1 MRGKESPMSW
11 LGRNRIRS
19 RLVVAS
25 LLVSSMNFS
34 GLVAQWEVRAPGK
47 VFLAR
52 MDGNRLRCGLATE
65 DEMKTISKLRA
76 QRLKAPAP
84 GAAAKLVPPAAAI
97 EVTYSGFTPEAEAA
111 FQRAV
116 DLWSALLITTVPI
129 RIEADFDSLD
139 TGVLGG
145 AGPSDF
151 RRSATTV
158 WFPVSLVDQ
167 FLERDLDPD
176 EPDIEATFSS
186 SFQDWYFGLDGRPGN
201 DQIDFVSV
209 VLHELAHGLGFVD
222 SFYVEDGEVEDGEAE
237 YGFGD
242 FDNIPTI
249 FDAFIYDKEL
259 NLLISDDAYTN
270 SSPELH
276 DAITGIKLFWGPG
289 FDTNARDE
297 PVTVS
302 AANGGGPVML
312 WAPEEFSEG
321 NSISHLDE
329 DAYPSGT
336 PNALMSPFVSR
347 GQVTHQPGPVL
358 LAMLYDMGYTIREP
372 ALQIPQFGT
381 GGILSSD
388 VVVTNRSST
397 ETATVTVN
405 AWDEDGNEL
414 DGAMLFGAAD
424 ANRFDLPPLGS
435 RTLSTDESTVLTG
448 SMVVSS
454 NVPVS
459 AVVRF
464 DLDGVGVAGVGS
476 SPELRAAIAPV
487 RRSGNLS
494 TGVAIRNVEVGAQT
508 VELTLKDES
517 GEVVANG
524 TASRTIEPQG
534 RIAEFIHEIFPDA
547 DTADFK
553 GEICVRSQ
561 AGRIAVVALEL
572 DFTGGVFTTLPVS
585 SID

>member
-1 MRGKESPMSW
+1 MSW

-34 GLVAQWEVRAPGK
+34 GLVAQWEVRVPGK

-76 QRLKAPAP
+76 QRLKASAP
-84 GAAAKLVPPAAAI
+84 GAAAKLAPPAAAI

-129 RIEADFDSLD
+129 RIEADFDD
-139 TGVLGG
+139 TLETDVLGG
-145 AGPSDF
+145 AGPF
-151 RRSATTV
+151 NFHRSETTV
-158 WFPVSLVDQ
+158 WFPASLVDQ
-167 FLERDLDPD
+167 FVERDLDPD
-176 EPDIEATFSS
+176 EPDIDATFSS

-209 VLHELAHGLGFVD
+209 VLHELAHGLGFFD
-222 SFYVEDGEVEDGEAE
+222 SFVVEDGEVEDGEAE
-237 YGFGD
+237 YGLGD
-242 FDNIPTI
+242 DNIPTI

-289 FDTNARDE
+289 FDTNAHDE

-358 LAMLYDMGYTIREP
+358 LAMLHDMGYTIREP
-372 ALQIPQFGT
+372 RCCRFRNFGA
-381 GGILSSD
+381 GSGLSSE

-405 AWDEDGNEL
+405 AWDATGNEL
-414 DGAMLFGAAD
+414 DEEVLFGAAGL
-424 ANRFDLPPLGS
+424 NEFDLPPLGS
-435 RTLSTDESTVLTG
+435 RTLSTA
-448 SMVVSS
+448 S
-454 NVPVS
+454 NQPTAS
-459 AVVRF
+459 
-464 DLDGVGVAGVGS
+464 DGVNGCLFQFPGVGGR
-476 SPELRAAIAPV
+476 PLRPGLV
-487 RRSGNLS
+487 
-494 TGVAIRNVEVGAQT
+494 
-508 VELTLKDES
+508 
-517 GEVVANG
+517 
-524 TASRTIEPQG
+524 
-534 RIAEFIHEIFPDA
+534 
-547 DTADFK
+547 
-553 GEICVRSQ
+553 
-561 AGRIAVVALEL
+561 
-572 DFTGGVFTTLPVS
+572 
-585 SID
+585 

>member
-1 MRGKESPMSW
+1 MSW

-34 GLVAQWEVRAPGK
+34 NLVAQWEVRVPGK

-52 MDGNRLRCGLATE
+52 MDGNRLRCGVATE

-76 QRLKAPAP
+76 QRLKASAP

-129 RIEADFDSLD
+129 RIEADFDSLE

-145 AGPSDF
+145 AGPTFF
-151 RRSATTV
+151 RGGGDIPF
-158 WFPVSLVDQ
+158 FPLALADQ
-167 FLERDLDPD
+167 IVGRDLDPGD
-176 EPDIEATFSS
+176 ADISTTFSNDS
-186 SFQDWYFGLDGRPGN
+186 DWYLGLDGRPG
-201 DQIDFVSV
+201 DDEFDFVSV
-209 VLHELAHGLGFVD
+209 VFHELAHGLGFFD
-222 SFYVEDGEVEDGEAE
+222 SFVVEVEDGEAE
-237 YGFGD
+237 YGIGSGNDPMIFD
-242 FDNIPTI
+242 VAIFDNE
-249 FDAFIYDKEL
+249 FDQLVDEEFFS
-259 NLLISDDAYTN
+259 NGST
-270 SSPELH
+270 ELH
-276 DAITGIKLFWGPG
+276 DAITGIKLFWGHRG
-289 FDTNARDE
+289 LENVHEETA
-297 PVTVS
+297 TAL

-329 DAYPSGT
+329 DAYPAGT

-347 GQVTHQPGPVL
+347 GKATHQPGPVL
-358 LAMLYDMGYTIREP
+358 LAILHDMGYTIREEM
-372 ALQIPQFGT
+372 LQIPQFGT

-397 ETATVTVN
+397 ETATVAVD
-405 AWDEDGNEL
+405 AWNEDGDEL
-414 DGAMLFGAAD
+414 DGAVLFGAAD

-435 RTLSTDESTVLTG
+435 RTLSTDESTDLTG

-464 DLDGVGVAGVGS
+464 DLAGVGVAGVGS
-476 SPELRAAIAPV
+476 SQELRAAIAPV

-534 RIAEFIHEIFPDA
+534 RIAEFIEELFPEA
-547 DTADFK
+547 DTTDFK
-553 GEICVRSQ
+553 GEICVRAQ

>member
-1 MRGKESPMSW
+1 MSW

-34 GLVAQWEVRAPGK
+34 NLVAQWKVRAPGK

-52 MDGNRLRCGLATE
+52 MDGNRLRCGVATE

-116 DLWSALLITTVPI
+116 DMWSALLITTVPI
-129 RIEADFDSLD
+129 RIEAVFDSLD
-139 TGVLGG
+139 PGVLGG
-145 AGPSDF
+145 AGPGGW
-151 RRSATTV
+151 RRVAAIPF
-158 WFPVSLVDQ
+158 WLPRALFDQ
-167 FLERDLDPD
+167 LAERDLDPGD
-176 EPDIEATFSS
+176 ADIRATFSNDS
-186 SFQDWYFGLDGRPGN
+186 DWYFGLDGRPGE
-201 DQIDFVSV
+201 DEFDFVSIV
-209 VLHELAHGLGFVD
+209 YHELAHGLGFFD
-222 SFYVEDGEVEDGEAE
+222 SFVVEDREAE
-237 YGFGD
+237 YAEYGIGD
-242 FDNIPTI
+242 DNLPTI
-249 FDAFIYDKEL
+249 FELAIFDKEL
-259 NLLISDDAYTN
+259 DQLVAEEFFSNGST
-270 SSPELH
+270 ELH
-276 DAITGIKLFWGPG
+276 DAITGIKLFWGVRG
-289 FDTNARDE
+289 LENVHGET
-297 PVTVS
+297 VTAP
-302 AANGGGPVML
+302 AANGGSPVML
-312 WAPEEFSEG
+312 WAPEEFNEG
-321 NSISHLDE
+321 SSISHLDE

-336 PNALMSPFVSR
+336 PNALMSPFFSR
-347 GQVTHQPGPVL
+347 GQATHQPGPVL
-358 LAMLYDMGYTIREP
+358 LAMLHDMGYTIREP

-397 ETATVTVN
+397 ETATVAVD
-405 AWDEDGNEL
+405 AWNEDGDEL
-414 DGAMLFGAAD
+414 DGAVLFGAAGL
-424 ANRFDLPPLGS
+424 NEFDLPPLGS
-435 RTLSTDESTVLTG
+435 RTLSTDESTDLTG

-464 DLDGVGVAGVGS
+464 DLAGVGVAGVGS

-494 TGVAIRNVEVGAQT
+494 TGVAIRNVEVATQS

-534 RIAEFIHEIFPDA
+534 RVAEFIEELFPEA

-553 GEICVRSQ
+553 GEICVRAQ

>member
-1 MRGKESPMSW
+1 MCW

-34 GLVAQWEVRAPGK
+34 NLVAQWEVRAPGK

-97 EVTYSGFTPEAEAA
+97 EVTYSGFTPEAEVA

-116 DLWSALLITTVPI
+116 DMWSALLITTVPI

-145 AGPSDF
+145 AGPF
-151 RRSATTV
+151 EWRRGETTV
-158 WFPVSLVDQ
+158 WFPVSLVEQ
-167 FLERDLDPD
+167 SVERDLNPD
-176 EPDIEATFSS
+176 KPDIDATFSS

-209 VLHELAHGLGFVD
+209 VLHELAHGLGFFD
-222 SFYVEDGEVEDGEAE
+222 SFYVEDGEAE
-237 YGFGD
+237 YGSGD

-289 FDTNARDE
+289 FDTNSRRE

-329 DAYPSGT
+329 DAYPSGM

-358 LAMLYDMGYTIREP
+358 LAMLYDMGWTIREP
-372 ALQIPQFGT
+372 ALQIPQFGA
-381 GGILSSD
+381 GSGFSSD

-405 AWDEDGNEL
+405 AWDPTGNEL
-414 DGAMLFGAAD
+414 DEEVLFGAAGL
-424 ANRFDLPPLGS
+424 NEFDLPPLGS
-435 RTLSTDESTVLTG
+435 RTLSTASNQPTLLLG
-448 SMVVSS
+448 SMAVSS
-454 NVPVS
+454 NFPVS

-464 DLDGVGVAGVGS
+464 DLAGVGVAGVGS

-494 TGVAIRNVEVGAQT
+494 TGVAIRNVEVATQT
-508 VELTLKDES
+508 VELMLKDES

-524 TASRTIEPQG
+524 TASRSIEPQG

-547 DTADFK
+547 DTTDFK

-572 DFTGGVFTTLPVS
+572 DAVGGVFTTLPVS

>member
-1 MRGKESPMSW
+1 
-11 LGRNRIRS
+11 
-19 RLVVAS
+19 LVVAS

-34 GLVAQWEVRAPGK
+34 NLVAQWEVRAPGK

-76 QRLKAPAP
+76 QRLKASAP

-97 EVTYSGFTPEAEAA
+97 EVTYSGFTPKAEAA

-116 DLWSALLITTVPI
+116 DMWSALLITTVPI
-129 RIEADFDSLD
+129 RIEAVFESLD

-145 AGPSDF
+145 AGPGGWLSVAAIPF
-151 RRSATTV
+151 WLPLAL
-158 WFPVSLVDQ
+158 FDQ
-167 FLERDLDPD
+167 LAERDLDPGD
-176 EPDIEATFSS
+176 ADISATFSNDS
-186 SFQDWYFGLDGRPGN
+186 DWYFGLDGRPG
-201 DQIDFVSV
+201 DDEFDFVSV
-209 VLHELAHGLGFVD
+209 VFHELAHGLGFFD
-222 SFYVEDGEVEDGEAE
+222 SFDVEDGEAE
-237 YGFGD
+237 YGIGSGND
-242 FDNIPTI
+242 PMI
-249 FDAFIYDKEL
+249 FDVAIFDKEFDQL
-259 NLLISDDAYTN
+259 VDEEFFSNGST
-270 SSPELH
+270 ELH
-276 DAITGIKLFWGPG
+276 DAITGIKLFWGHRGLENVHEETATAP
-289 FDTNARDE
+289 
-297 PVTVS
+297 

-312 WAPEEFSEG
+312 WAPEEFVEG
-321 NSISHLDE
+321 TSISHLDE
-329 DAYPSGT
+329 DAYPTGT

-347 GQVTHQPGPVL
+347 GKVTHQPGPVL
-358 LAMLYDMGYTIREP
+358 LAMLHDMGYTIREEM
-372 ALQIPQFGT
+372 LQIPQFGT

-405 AWDEDGNEL
+405 AWDPTGNEL
-414 DGAMLFGAAD
+414 DEEVLFGAAGL
-424 ANRFDLPPLGS
+424 NEFDLPPLGS
-435 RTLSTDESTVLTG
+435 RTLSTASNQPTLLTG
-448 SMVVSS
+448 SMAVSS
-454 NVPVS
+454 NFPVS

-464 DLDGVGVAGVGS
+464 DLAGVGVAGVGS

-508 VELTLKDES
+508 VELTLKNEI

-547 DTADFK
+547 DTTDFK

>member
-1 MRGKESPMSW
+1 MSW

-34 GLVAQWEVRAPGK
+34 NLVAQWEVRAPGK

-76 QRLKAPAP
+76 QRLKASAP

-116 DLWSALLITTVPI
+116 DMWSALLITTVPI
-129 RIEADFDSLD
+129 RIEAAFVSLE

-145 AGPSDF
+145 AGPEGW
-151 RRSATTV
+151 RSVAAIPF
-158 WFPVSLVDQ
+158 WLPLALFDQ
-167 FLERDLDPD
+167 LAERDLDPGD
-176 EPDIEATFSS
+176 ADISATFSNDS
-186 SFQDWYFGLDGRPGN
+186 DWYFGLDGRPG
-201 DQIDFVSV
+201 DDEFDFVSV
-209 VLHELAHGLGFVD
+209 VFHELAHGLGFFD
-222 SFYVEDGEVEDGEAE
+222 SFVVEDGEAE
-237 YGFGD
+237 YGIGSD
-242 FDNIPTI
+242 DDPSI
-249 FDAFIYDKEL
+249 FDVAIFDKEFDQL
-259 NLLISDDAYTN
+259 VDEEFFSNGST
-270 SSPELH
+270 ELH
-276 DAITGIKLFWGPG
+276 DAITGIKLFWGHRG
-289 FDTNARDE
+289 LENVHGET
-297 PVTVS
+297 VTAL

-312 WAPEEFSEG
+312 WAPEEFGEG

-329 DAYPSGT
+329 DAYPTGT

-358 LAMLYDMGYTIREP
+358 LAMLHDMGYTIREEM
-372 ALQIPQFGT
+372 LQIPQFGT

-397 ETATVTVN
+397 ETATVAVD

-414 DGAMLFGAAD
+414 DGAVLFGAAD

-435 RTLSTDESTVLTG
+435 RTLSTDESTDLTG

-464 DLDGVGVAGVGS
+464 DLAGVGVAGVGS
-476 SPELRAAIAPV
+476 SQELRAAIAPV

-494 TGVAIRNVEVGAQT
+494 TGVAIRNVEVATQS

-547 DTADFK
+547 DTTDFK